1 MFFMDEKRKRMPDAD
16 KAEIWVQS
24 QIDRSTEITMHGL
37 YLAYGMIK
45 TPEPEGPKARREAEE
60 KFYAE
65 FRMPGILTRMVSA
78 FKNVRRGS
86 ERDRDKGGQS
96 ASRDQAE
103 AKGNEEV
110 VIAGA
115 GNSDGAGAISG
126 HHHERL
132 PTKNLTDQCRVPAS
146 SETSCYNSRC
156 AGIEVS
162 MTRVS

>member
-1 MFFMDEKRKRMPDAD
+1 MFFIDEKRKPMLAAD
-16 KAEIWVQS
+16 KAEIRVQS

-37 YLAYGMIK
+37 YLTYGMIK
-45 TPEPEGPKARREAEE
+45 TPEPQGPKARREAEE

-65 FRMPGILTRMVSA
+65 FRGPGILTRMVSA
-78 FKNVRRGS
+78 LNVRRSS
-86 ERDRDKGGQS
+86 ERDCDQGGQS

-110 VIAGA
+110 VITRA

-146 SETSCYNSRC
+146 SETSCSNSRC

>member
-1 MFFMDEKRKRMPDAD
+1 
-16 KAEIWVQS
+16 
-24 QIDRSTEITMHGL
+24 MHGL

-45 TPEPEGPKARREAEE
+45 TPEPQGPKARREAEE

-65 FRMPGILTRMVSA
+65 FRVPGILTRMVSA
-78 FKNVRRGS
+78 FKNVRRRS
-86 ERDRDKGGQS
+86 ERDCDQGGQS
-96 ASRDQAE
+96 ASRDHAE
-103 AKGNEEV
+103 AKDGKEV
-110 VIAGA
+110 FITRA

-146 SETSCYNSRC
+146 SETSCSNSRC

-162 MTRVS
+162 MTRAS